1 MKNEEFILARVF
13 RLLLLFMFLTIF
25 LPASAQT
32 RKSQNYQDYINDY
45 KDLAIYEM
53 LKYNIPASITLAQG
67 LLESGAGSS
76 TLCRKGNNHFGIKC
90 HGWSGRKVYHDDDE
104 EGECFRAYKDA
115 LESYED
121 HSKFLVNSQ
130 RYKGLFRLS
139 RSDYKGWAHGLKE
152 CGYATNPQYATKLIQ
167 IIELYGLNVYDRAKS
182 YDRFLV
188 QHSSTNQATHGGT
201 GLHPIYIYNKNY
213 YLIARKGDTFKSIG
227 EETELSYRKI
237 AKYNERKKKDPIMEG
252 EIIYLKKKQKRA
264 PKQYKNHLHVVQ
276 PGESMY
282 TISQRYGMRMK
293 YLYKKNKLPLDY
305 DLKVGDRLR
314 VY

>member
-1 MKNEEFILARVF
+1 MMNRIIF
-13 RLLLLFMFLTIF
+13 FMMSIVVSLSV
-25 LPASAQT
+25 SAQMKKT
-32 RKSQNYQDYINDY
+32 QNYQDYIYQY

-53 LKYNIPASITLAQG
+53 FRYKVPASITLAQG
-67 LLESGAGSS
+67 LLESSAGKSE
-76 TLCRKGNNHFGIKC
+76 LCRKGNNHFGIKC
-90 HGWSGRKVYHDDDE
+90 HGWTGAKTYHDDDAA
-104 EGECFRAYKDA
+104 GECFRAYKDA
-115 LESYED
+115 MESYED

-130 RYKGLFRLS
+130 RYKRLFKLS
-139 RSDYKGWAHGLKE
+139 RTDYKGWAQGLKD

-167 IIELYGLNVYDRAKS
+167 IIELYDLNVYDRANS
-182 YDRFLV
+182 YDRFMV
-188 QHSSTNQATHGGT
+188 QHSATTQTERGST
-201 GLHPIYIYNKNY
+201 GLHPIHVFNKNY

-237 AKYNERKKKDPIMEG
+237 AKYNERKKKDPIEEG

-264 PKQYKNHLHVVQ
+264 PKKYKNHPHVVQ

-282 TISQRYGMRMK
+282 SIAQRYGMRVK

-305 DLKVGDRLR
+305 DLKVGDKLR